1 MLTRRSNRIIEST
14 IESKASYTCV
24 QHTRIASLTFK
35 SGRFNR
41 DPQIGAGL
49 RQAQTCN
56 LRSEFRCSMCPAIH
70 TNSRILL
77 RPSSTCEPSDPPLRI
92 FFENS
97 FFVNYLHLK
106 LSMLYS
112 HKHLIFFPD
121 KQKEK
126 RCGQKRMMR
135 SLGRDMNTN
144 ILSPHRSP
152 FHIGIAKS
160 AHDRARTTLAKQIFC
175 IL

>member
-1 MLTRRSNRIIEST
+1 MLSSNLRSKFWPFSAL
-14 IESKASYTCV
+14 S
-24 QHTRIASLTFK
+24 HTFVKTTSLTKIVNSAKLSPNYRINNWIKSELYLRTTHSYRFTLNKIK

-97 FFVNYLHLK
+97 FLWLALK
-106 LSMLYS
+106 TINAFSL
-112 HKHLIFFPD
+112 KHFFFPD
-121 KQKEK
+121 KKKEK
-126 RCGQKRMMR
+126 
-135 SLGRDMNTN
+135 
-144 ILSPHRSP
+144 HY
-152 FHIGIAKS
+152 A
-160 AHDRARTTLAKQIFC
+160 
-175 IL
+175 